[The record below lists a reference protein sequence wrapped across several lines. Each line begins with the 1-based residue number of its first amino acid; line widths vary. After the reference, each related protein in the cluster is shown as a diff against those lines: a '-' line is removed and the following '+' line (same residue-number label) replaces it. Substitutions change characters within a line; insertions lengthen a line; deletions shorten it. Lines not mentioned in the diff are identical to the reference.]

1 MKRKNSNLINI
12 MKSIILGSVSINITK
27 QETEEE
33 RIKQR
38 RKKWVNFWMWPLAF
52 ITLCIVAGKFFYGIW
67 LGIANPVMN
76 APNPIEYFL
85 SYSNYWNQRMLH
97 YSEILL
103 QDLVYMLVLL
113 VPALVILKL
122 ASIFRYRMK

>member
-52 ITLCIVAGKFFYGIW
+52 ITLCIVAGKF
-67 LGIANPVMN
+67 
-76 APNPIEYFL
+76 
-85 SYSNYWNQRMLH
+85 
-97 YSEILL
+97 
-103 QDLVYMLVLL
+103 LV
-113 VPALVILKL
+113 A
-122 ASIFRYRMK
+122 A